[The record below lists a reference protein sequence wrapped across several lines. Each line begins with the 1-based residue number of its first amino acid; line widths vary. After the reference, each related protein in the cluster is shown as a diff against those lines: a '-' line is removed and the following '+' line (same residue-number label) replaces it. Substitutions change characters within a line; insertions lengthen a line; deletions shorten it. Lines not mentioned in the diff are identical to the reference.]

1 MDPLSFFVAV
11 GLSYGALA
19 VLLVVS
25 DRPQARSAT
34 GLLAIGYAG
43 VAVGVLLQ
51 GFAGALPVWL
61 GAVLGNLLAWLGLL
75 VQGEAIM
82 AMSGRSLGRRVLV
95 VCGFGVMGVSVLAL
109 LASPAWRFALG
120 NLAYAVLFALSGWAL
135 MSWRD
140 APGALRRLASA
151 LFLASS
157 VLYVV
162 RAVEYLRGTLIP
174 TFDRTVV
181 PTDWNSALLYP
192 LIFTSLLAGAFSVL
206 LILRV
211 SVERRLQEASAQL
224 GRLAAYDDLT
234 EMPNRRSLLERARSE
249 CARSDRGG
257 RPLTVAV
264 IDLDRLKLIN
274 DSYGH
279 AAGDDALMRV
289 AAACRATFRDDDT
302 AARMGGDEFA
312 VLLSDSD
319 LAQGC
324 AALRRMLAT
333 LGAEPLAVGA
343 YSVAL
348 TASVGVAEYRR
359 GEDLDDLLARADRAM
374 YQSKQRGGGCVEAA
388 SDPADPVPA
397 RSDQDA

>member
-19 VLLVVS
+19 VLMVVS
-25 DRPQARSAT
+25 DRPRAWSAT

-61 GAVLGNLLAWLGLL
+61 GAVVGNLLAWLGLL

-82 AMSGRSLGRRVLV
+82 AMSGRSLGRRILVASGVGVL
-95 VCGFGVMGVSVLAL
+95 GISVLAL
-109 LASPAWRFALG
+109 LASPTWRFALG

-135 MSWRD
+135 MTWAD
-140 APGALRRLASA
+140 APGALRRLAST

-157 VLYVV
+157 LLYVL
-162 RAVEYLRGTLIP
+162 RAAEYLRGTLVP
-174 TFDRTVV
+174 TFDRTLV
-181 PTDWNSALLYP
+181 PTDWSSAVLYP
-192 LIFTSLLAGAFSVL
+192 LIFTSLLAGAYSVL
-206 LILRV
+206 LIHRV
-211 SVERRLQEASAQL
+211 SVERRLQEASRQL
-224 GRLAAYDDLT
+224 ARLAAYDDLT
-234 EMPNRRSLLERARSE
+234 GMPNRRSLLERAHSE

-279 AAGDDALMRV
+279 AAGDEALMRV

-312 VLLSDSD
+312 VLLPDSD

-324 AALRRMLAT
+324 AALRRMVST
-333 LGAEPLAVGA
+333 LGAEPLIVGT
-343 YSVAL
+343 YFVAL
-348 TASVGVAEYRR
+348 TASVGVAQYRR
-359 GEDLDDLLARADRAM
+359 GEELDELIARADRAM
-374 YQSKQRGGGCVEAA
+374 YESKQRGGGCVEAA
-388 SDPADPVPA
+388 SDPADPTQE